1 MTQNSNVKQTAD
13 TLNLVGQIGCVIG
26 LVAVVIIA
34 AAFGVGWVIDEWM
47 GNERKVVTILL
58 MIGSF
63 PITLWAMIQISIRTL
78 ARANAKAEE
87 NNKAEDLDKD
97 K

>member
-1 MTQNSNVKQTAD
+1 MSQNSNVKQTAD
-13 TLNLVGQIGCVIG
+13 TLNLVGQVGCVIG

-34 AAFGVGWVIDEWM
+34 ASFGIGWVIDEWL

-63 PITLWAMIQISIRTL
+63 PITLWAMIQVSIRTL
-78 ARANAKAEE
+78 ARANTQAEE